1 MLLFYLIKWYNYIKD
16 RKERLIMKII
26 RNEDL
31 LIETQMKFSDVSFS
45 ACDTY
50 VCDDSCYDSNPTDCG
65 DSYCDDAY
73 L

>member
-1 MLLFYLIKWYNYIKD
+1 
-16 RKERLIMKII
+16 MKII

-31 LIETQMKFSDVSFS
+31 LIETQMKFSDVSIS
-45 ACDTY
+45 SCDTY
-50 VCDDSCYDSNPTDCG
+50 DCDDSCYDSNPTDCG